1 MDCIRKI
8 TPKLLSLGGHFS
20 AFLSHIDAF
29 LCQYF
34 LEMLD
39 MLDTNLAPV
48 ATDPKYLWGRCKLT
62 NPTSFLTV
70 KVPIGSTLYDKILL
84 MPFWNAHT
92 FHTSLEKI
100 DVLGSPFVEQ
110 SSNFFVWVLT
120 SFSKMI

>member
-48 ATDPKYLWGRCKLT
+48 ATDLKYLWGRCKLT
-62 NPTSFLTV
+62 NPTPFLTF
-70 KVPIGSTLYDKILL
+70 KVPMGSTLYAMI
-84 MPFWNAHT
+84 MSFWNAHT
-92 FHTSLEKI
+92 FHKSLEKN
-100 DVLGSPFVEQ
+100 DVLAPFVGTIIK
-110 SSNFFVWVLT
+110 FLCLGFDVV
-120 SFSKMI
+120 F